1 MKPRQCW
8 PFGSALLCQPLGPLL
23 GTKSRWELQLL
34 RLSPASNAWLSAF
47 STFSCI
53 LAPAKNVLVDL
64 SIATQAAY
72 FASFA
77 AAPCLHAL
85 GFCALQALVLFV
97 ELEDAVLET
106 DTGTLLLTLSPAY
119 GLFDDHP
126 ARHLAGLVA
135 PRPNSTLCMQL
146 VEMSGE
152 VSQP

>member
-1 MKPRQCW
+1 
-8 PFGSALLCQPLGPLL
+8 
-23 GTKSRWELQLL
+23 
-34 RLSPASNAWLSAF
+34 
-47 STFSCI
+47 

-72 FASFA
+72 FA
-77 AAPCLHAL
+77 AAPCLQAL

-97 ELEDAVLET
+97 DLEAAVVET

-126 ARHLAGLVA
+126 ARHLARLVA